1 MRGNAGGWTPCAGA
15 GARSSKLRTSAS
27 RSRYGAAVA
36 LGIACY
42 CDCVESYATIELHN
56 LRDTYEADSGYSFT
70 GNYLSAAVHDGCDAN
85 VVGLLTAERG
95 VCRVV
100 VHTDTSSVDIDFHVY
115 MSFVIVE

>member
-1 MRGNAGGWTPCAGA
+1 MGMQVAGHHVLAQVREVPSFEQVQAAVDT
-15 GARSSKLRTSAS
+15 
-27 RSRYGAAVA
+27 GAAVA